1 MSRVILLHSSDS
13 IVNEGERKTL
23 HFLDTYL
30 IPAASNIQGKSI
42 GELGPEY
49 ILIPNLE
56 IPDQGSGRYLE
67 FDAILIAPHAVYL
80 IEVKDWGNTIEGDD
94 QYWYLNGHREFRNP
108 HLGLN
113 HKCRVV
119 NSLLRKYNPELRNV
133 WTQCMVIIAR
143 DQTVLNLQGKCKDLT
158 FKLDQH
164 CLQFIKTPRLLDTPP
179 DKRIRENGIA
189 HLQQEIC
196 NALVGKSRARSGKP
210 KVIQGYQVE
219 EELFVDEHISEYLG
233 FKLIGGQP
241 SGSAKR
247 LRVLRVPPLVTK
259 EEQEAIRYKLL
270 RDYEVLDTLGSHPN
284 IVGLKGL
291 LDHNADQ
298 FIEVLDWSEEGTLRS
313 VMNHRKIEPKEA
325 LEIAKG
331 IAQGLAAIHAKGIIH
346 RNLRPENILMT
357 ESGPQ
362 IMNFDRSYLFSP
374 EGQTVWQTMK
384 DPEELRYLPPELAL
398 PMDHYDFTEASDLYS
413 LGAILYEMLC
423 GNLPYATPL
432 AYEQAGGELT
442 TEQMPTRH
450 WDNPSSRIDK
460 LVSVLYTT
468 HESKR
473 LNSAEDF
480 LKAYQLAFEQPE
492 VIVIRQP
499 SAQQIPQANDRVGEF
514 QIISR
519 IGNPGGFS
527 DVYRAKQVLQNK
539 LYALKINRS
548 AMDVDA
554 LIEEFSILDQL
565 QHEHIVKVTWSGQL
579 PDGRFY
585 LAMEL
590 LEGDSLREEIMQA
603 QKKSLNERV
612 TQASLVTRHI
622 LSALRYLHEPE
633 LKSGE
638 MKDKIMLHRDIKPDN
653 IMHVPDRGY
662 ILIDFNVANEN
673 SQTSQQT
680 FTGTKAYI
688 APDLID
694 PFRFEIKWD
703 ASADTF
709 ALGCTL
715 FEVICG
721 THPYEYKPRMGSSPL
736 DPKLI
741 PGCEQLDDAW
751 RNFLLKAVQIDGE
764 RFKSAKEMEE
774 AFFQLSSDES
784 FLKQQAEKQALQQQF
799 KPSPWIRF
807 LRKYGPVPSN
817 DNMYDE
823 SIQRALKRNK
833 IQPLHFNIDYL
844 EQLITNFKNHAPNSV
859 ILTGTAGDGKTF
871 SCREVWQ
878 QLGGDHSTWEEGNK
892 TPTLKLPNGSQLII
906 IKDLSELDDGEDQD
920 LLTRMA
926 QHILGTR
933 HDEVFLIAAN
943 DGQLMERWERASHQ
957 SEIDK
962 VREHVEDML
971 LSNAPQKEGL
981 NLLMFNLSRLV
992 RNTKEYTQIF
1002 DAVLKHPGWSACE
1015 TCPYQ
1020 AHEKPH
1026 MACPIWENRQRFSGE
1041 ADHRILQERL
1051 ISLFELSQLNGRH
1064 LTTRQILLLM
1074 ANSLLGHPQ
1083 VKDHL
1088 MNCKDVPKL
1097 IESRTLHSASI
1108 YSNLLGAN
1116 LSVQR
1121 RESTDVFA
1129 ALNHF
1134 GLGKETNNRID
1145 NILIFGKEAED
1156 FSQTYEALVE
1166 RDTYY
1171 GGHREYEALRRAYIE
1186 GELEDKEE
1194 FLTLLEG
1201 QRQRLFFVIPKE
1213 NADEMRL
1220 WHLTV
1225 FHHAGRFLDMYHQ
1238 LKNKR
1243 AVSERTLFQLV
1254 KGLNRVATGLPTS
1267 TQNELYLS
1275 SSGCYSQAKV
1285 SSVWEGVIP
1294 VSMNDEGQSI
1304 ALYMEDVIPCLVVVF
1319 KYTERSES
1327 IFEKLPLQL
1336 FRFEFL
1342 MRVANGLLP
1351 GSFSNECYEDILAFK
1366 SRLLQALRKKQ
1377 NAVQVRKTTPF
1388 STLFQPPLPGYPS
1401 SQNPGSITIKF
1412 VALNEDGNLK
1422 TNHVNISIPED
1433 MHA

>member
-13 IVNEGERKTL
+13 IANEGERKTL
-23 HFLDTYL
+23 KFLDTYL
-30 IPAASNIQGKSI
+30 VPAASNIQGRAI

-56 IPDQGSGRYLE
+56 IPDQSSGRYLE
-67 FDAILIAPHAVYL
+67 FDAVLIAPHAVYL

-94 QYWYLNGHREFRNP
+94 QYWYLNGHREFKNP

-119 NSLLRKYNPELRNV
+119 NSLLRRYHPDLRNV
-133 WTQCMVIIAR
+133 WTQSMVIIAR
-143 DQTVLNLQGKCKDLT
+143 DQTELSLQGKCKDLT
-158 FKLDQH
+158 FKLNQP
-164 CLQFIKTPRLLDTPP
+164 CLQFIKNPRLLDTPP
-179 DKRIRENGIA
+179 DKRVRENGIA

-210 KVIQGYQVE
+210 KIIQGYQIE

-233 FKLIGGQP
+233 FKLIGGQR
-241 SGSAKR
+241 SGVAKR
-247 LRVLRVPPLVTK
+247 LRVLRVPPLASK
-259 EEQEAIRYKLL
+259 EEQGVIRKKLL
-270 RDYEVLDTLGSHPN
+270 RDYEALETLGSHPN

-291 LDHNADQ
+291 LDHDADQ
-298 FIEVLDWSEEGTLRS
+298 FVEVLDWSEEGTLRS
-313 VMNHRKIEPKEA
+313 VMSRRKIEPKEA

-331 IAQGLAAIHAKGIIH
+331 IAQGLAVIHAKGIIH

-374 EGQTVWQTMK
+374 QGQTVWQTMQA
-384 DPEELRYLPPELAL
+384 PEELRYLPPELAL
-398 PMDHYDFTEASDLYS
+398 PMEQYDFTEASDLYS

-423 GNLPYATPL
+423 GSLPYATPL

-442 TEQMPTRH
+442 IEQMPTRH
-450 WDNPSSRIDK
+450 WDKPSEQVDK
-460 LVSVLYTT
+460 IVSSLYTT

-473 LNSAEDF
+473 LSSADAF

-492 VIVIRQP
+492 VIVIRE
-499 SAQQIPQANDRVGEF
+499 SSVDHVPQANDRVGDF
-514 QIISR
+514 QIINK
-519 IGNPGGFS
+519 IGDSGGFS
-527 DVYRAKQVLQNK
+527 DVYRARQILQNK
-539 LYALKINRS
+539 LYALKINRR
-548 AMDVDA
+548 AMDLDA

-565 QHEHIVKVTWSGQL
+565 EHEHIVKVNWSGQL

-590 LEGDSLREEIMQA
+590 LEGRSLREQIRQEQETTLKHRI
-603 QKKSLNERV
+603 E
-612 TQASLVTRHI
+612 QASLVAKHI

-673 SQTSQQT
+673 SQESQQT

-694 PFRFEIKWD
+694 PSRFEIKWD

-721 THPYEYKPRMGSSPL
+721 KHPYDYKPKVGDSPL
-736 DPKLI
+736 DPKFI
-741 PGCEQLDDAW
+741 EGCETLDKRW
-751 RNFLLKAVQIDGE
+751 RAFLLKAVQIGGE
-764 RFKSAKEMEE
+764 RFKSAREMQD
-774 AFFQLSSDES
+774 AFLQLSSDAQ
-784 FLKQQAEKQALQQQF
+784 FLKQQAEEQALQQQF
-799 KPSPWIRF
+799 KPSAWIRF

-844 EQLITNFKNHAPNSV
+844 DDLINNFKSNTPNSV

-878 QLGGDHSTWEEGNK
+878 KLGGDHSTWETGNK
-892 TPTLKLPNGSQLII
+892 TPTLKLPNGSQLVI
-906 IKDLSELDDGEDQD
+906 IKDLSELDDDEGQN
-920 LLTRMA
+920 LLIRMA
-926 QHILGTR
+926 QHVLRKEHT
-933 HDEVFLIAAN
+933 ELFLIAAN
-943 DGQLMERWERASHQ
+943 DGQLMERWEKAGNQ
-957 SEIDK
+957 PEVK
-962 VREHVEDML
+962 MVQEHVEDML
-971 LSNAPQKEGL
+971 LGNEREKEGL
-981 NLLMFNLSRLV
+981 NLLMINLSRLV
-992 RNTKEYTQIF
+992 RSAKEYTQIF
-1002 DAVLKHPGWSACE
+1002 DAVLKHPGWSACD

-1020 AHEKPH
+1020 AHENPH

-1041 ADHRILQERL
+1041 ENHRILQERL
-1051 ISLFELSQLNGRH
+1051 IALFELSQLNGRH

-1083 VKDHL
+1083 AKEHL
-1088 MNCKDVPKL
+1088 MSCKDVPKL
-1097 IESRTLHSASI
+1097 IEGRKLHLASI
-1108 YSNLLGAN
+1108 YSNLLGSN

-1134 GLGKETNNRID
+1134 SLGKETNNRID
-1145 NILIFGKEAED
+1145 NILIFGKEAEE
-1156 FSQTYEALVE
+1156 FSETYESLVE
-1166 RDTYY
+1166 ADTYY

-1194 FLTLLEG
+1194 FLTLLED
-1201 QRQRLFFVIPKE
+1201 QRRRLFFVIPEDK
-1213 NADEMRL
+1213 ADEMRL
-1220 WHLTV
+1220 WNLTV
-1225 FHHAGRFLDMYHQ
+1225 FHHAGRFLEMYHQ
-1238 LKNKR
+1238 LINR
-1243 AVSERTLFQLV
+1243 HTFSEWTLFQLV
-1254 KGLNRVATGLPTS
+1254 KGLNRVVTGLPTS

-1294 VSMNDEGQSI
+1294 VSVNDEGQSVT
-1304 ALYMEDVIPCLVVVF
+1304 LYMESGVPYLVVVF
-1319 KYTERSES
+1319 KYLNESEN

-1377 NAVQVRKTTPF
+1377 NAAQVRKVNPF
-1388 STLFQPPLPGYPS
+1388 SSPFKPALAGAFSQS
-1401 SQNPGSITIKF
+1401 SGSIALKF

-1433 MHA
+1433 MQA